1 MVMGEN
7 LDKEW
12 VYLLVQA
19 KQVGITK
26 EEIRT
31 FLRQKSL
38 ADVSYL
44 EYKNDMSNKK
54 NYLKF

>member
-12 VYLLVQA
+12 VYLIVQA
-19 KQVGITK
+19 KQMGITK

-31 FLRQKSL
+31 FLGQESL
-38 ADVSYL
+38 IDVTHL
-44 EYKNDMSNKK
+44 EHTNNMSKK
-54 NYLKF
+54 

>member
-19 KQVGITK
+19 KQMGITK

-38 ADVSYL
+38 TDVSHL
-44 EYKNDMSNKK
+44 EYKNDISNGKSH
-54 NYLKF
+54 LKF